1 MAFRKPRPMT
11 LVQKRRFLA
20 AIPVPPGMLVTFH
33 DEMIEERWN
42 EKTKKYDMAPCPTA
56 VFAGDGITMRLS
68 MDGSGDYTHGSGHT
82 TFTTERGERTFDRTG
97 VEDSFSVCPKY
108 RALPADT
115 PKVVGMK
122 LLEQIDLVADAR
134 ERVKNSVP
142 VPGLGYSVT
151 PETRAKY
158 TADLLAGRE
167 VSFTPSGFGTGY
179 RLTVRQHSRYDKPA
193 KPETREFF
201 GVRTLFIQ
209 QLDCD

>member
-1 MAFRKPRPMT
+1 MAFHKPRPMT
-11 LVQKRRFLA
+11 LVLKRQFLA

-33 DEMIEERWN
+33 DEMIEWWN
-42 EKTKKYDMAPCPTA
+42 AKTKKDDKVPCPTA

-97 VEDSFSVCPKY
+97 VEDSFYVNPKWHST
-108 RALPADT
+108 PGDT
-115 PKVVGMK
+115 PATVGAK
-122 LLEQIDLVADAR
+122 LLGQITRVATSR
-134 ERVKNSVP
+134 EHVKNSVP

-151 PETRAKY
+151 TETRAKY